1 MSRFRPGGARPCA
14 RNWKMREIDLKD
26 LTLAELCD
34 LLHQVTE
41 EIARRWEESRVPKE
55 DK

>member
-1 MSRFRPGGARPCA
+1 MSRYRRGGARLCA
-14 RNWKMREIDLKD
+14 RRWKMIDLTG
-26 LTLAELCD
+26 LTIAELCD
-34 LLHQVTE
+34 LLHQAAE